1 MLQRGFTTEPGG
13 EQVWVFDKRT
23 GKSFTSSIRAMAA
36 ERGYYDLEGSAAL
49 DAVMNKADG
58 LASSIINKIRD
69 RRSIAGLNDE
79 DRGMLAVF
87 VTLQL
92 LRTRGYQEGT
102 RHIKQSLHAILAE
115 KTDGAMLPGWEKELT
130 ADQLR
135 VEYLATIPK
144 FTAEF
149 ACHIVTKNLLLFRT
163 NPNLPFCI
171 SDNPVALH
179 NSMNPG
185 DGIRGTRGLAVKGI
199 EIYLPISSEL
209 TMAFIC
215 PSVGQWYE
223 SCRDELWS
231 RGGFISQH
239 IHEFL
244 QARDTGRA
252 LTLKPEGVRFQ
263 NSLQARNA
271 ERFVISPVNNF
282 SDAADMVANYPDAR
296 TGPRATAQ

>member
-1 MLQRGFTTEPGG
+1 MLQRGFTTEDGG

-36 ERGYYDLEGSAAL
+36 ERGYYDLGGSAAL

-69 RRSIAGLNDE
+69 RRSIAGLNDD
-79 DRGMLAVF
+79 DRGMLARF
-87 VTLQL
+87 VTLQM
-92 LRTRGYQEGT
+92 LRTRGFQEQK
-102 RHIKQSLHAILAE
+102 RHAAHSFIAKLAE
-115 KTDGAMLPGWEKELT
+115 KTDGAMMPGWETELT
-130 ADQLR
+130 EEQLR
-135 VEYLATIPK
+135 KEYLATIPK
-144 FTAEF
+144 FAQEF
-149 ACHIVTKNLLLFRT
+149 VGHIDTKDLLLFKTERD
-163 NPNLPFCI
+163 LPFCI

-209 TMAFIC
+209 TLAFIC

-231 RGGFISQH
+231 RGGFISEH

-252 LTLKPEGVRFQ
+252 LNLKPESVRFQ

-296 TGPRATAQ
+296 SGPRATAQ